1 MPAYARNL
9 IISPIG
15 KNSVHGSWTSQSAVR
30 TYDLLLINYS
40 TQPGFGAADA
50 THYLERQGMK
60 WELMSYAL
68 DTLPDIV
75 AQYKNVWLPD
85 DDIRASP
92 SQINRL
98 FALFEE
104 YRLQLAQPAIAAGEV
119 SYKVFR
125 QRPGIIL
132 RYTPLVEL
140 MCPLFTRDALRQV
153 SATFV
158 ESRSG
163 WGLDVIWP
171 RLFAADEVA
180 IIDAVGVEH
189 TRPVGKGAMYR
200 TLSQQNIDPR
210 RELADVVARH
220 GGFDAKFHHRL
231 VRGTIK
237 LPAIR
242 HPAVRVNWL
251 TRAME
256 RLGLRRAVA

>member
-1 MPAYARNL
+1 MAAYARNL

-15 KNSVHGSWTSQSAVR
+15 NNSVHGSWLTHGVDR
-30 TYDLLLINYS
+30 CYDLLLINYS

-60 WELMSYAL
+60 WELLSYAL
-68 DTLPDIV
+68 NTLSDVV
-75 AQYKNVWLPD
+75 ARYSNVWLPD
-85 DDIRASP
+85 DDVRATP
-92 SQINRL
+92 SDINHL

-119 SYKVFR
+119 SYKVFQ

-132 RYTPLVEL
+132 RYAPLVEL

-163 WGLDVIWP
+163 WGLDLIWP
-171 RLFAADEVA
+171 RLFAANEVA

-189 TRPVGKGAMYR
+189 TRPVGKGVMYQ

-220 GGFDAKFHHRL
+220 GGFDARFHHRL
-231 VRGTIK
+231 VRGAIK

-242 HPAVRVNWL
+242 HPAARVNWL

-256 RLGLRRAVA
+256 SLGLRRAVA